1 MGTLQVSNISLA
13 YGDRDLLNE
22 VSFNLFDGSK
32 AALAGPN
39 GSGKSTLLKIISGII
54 SSDSG
59 QITKSKD
66 LQISYLPQGDIVYK
80 DATLYEEVEKSFY
93 RYEKIVEEISSIEA
107 TLATKNEDDSTAGLL
122 ESLHEKQELLIQS
135 GYYFRQAKIEQI
147 LKGLGFKSSD
157 KTKRCETFSGG
168 WQMRIAL
175 AKILIENN
183 DVMLLDEPTNYLDL
197 ESRIWLRNYLNQ
209 TTKAFMIVSH
219 DQDFLDETV
228 DEVYELFNG
237 KLNRYSGNYSSYV
250 KQREQ
255 ELEQLEKEFK
265 SQQKEIEKSEQFI
278 ERFRYKATK
287 ARQVQ
292 SRIKQLDKIEH
303 VQVPSHLR
311 KLNFSFPDPPHSG
324 KEVVKVTNLS
334 KSYGSLNL
342 FNNFSFYLNRGDRL
356 AVTGRNGVGKTTLLR
371 LLGGQDHSF
380 SGSIELGTNV
390 KLGYFAQEVK
400 PTFDINNTV
409 LEELESS
416 ALTADLP
423 RLRTLLGSFLF
434 SDDDVDKKV
443 GVLSGGEMSRLALLK
458 ILLHPANLLILD
470 EPTNHLDINAKQVL
484 SEALKKYKGTV
495 VFVSH
500 DNHFIKSMAN
510 RILYLSDEGPTFY
523 EGDFDYFSWKLEE
536 QEAINTPQTARE
548 TVIRNNNQLAYKE
561 ANRLRNRIQSLKGD
575 SKNLLEKIDKTQKA
589 IEEVVTLMAL
599 EENYSDSDKIVSLV
613 NKKEEL
619 DNKELSLEEK
629 WFSIQK
635 ELEELENVLT

>member
-1 MGTLQVSNISLA
+1 
-13 YGDRDLLNE
+13 
-22 VSFNLFDGSK
+22 
-32 AALAGPN
+32 
-39 GSGKSTLLKIISGII
+39 
-54 SSDSG
+54 
-59 QITKSKD
+59 
-66 LQISYLPQGDIVYK
+66 
-80 DATLYEEVEKSFY
+80 
-93 RYEKIVEEISSIEA
+93 
-107 TLATKNEDDSTAGLL
+107 
-122 ESLHEKQELLIQS
+122 
-135 GYYFRQAKIEQI
+135 
-147 LKGLGFKSSD
+147 
-157 KTKRCETFSGG
+157 
-168 WQMRIAL
+168 
-175 AKILIENN
+175 
-183 DVMLLDEPTNYLDL
+183 MLLDEPTNYLDL

-209 TTKAFMIVSH
+209 TNKALMIVSH

-228 DEVYELFNG
+228 NEVYELFNG

-265 SQQKEIEKSEQFI
+265 SQQKEIEKTEQFI

-292 SRIKQLDKIEH
+292 SRIKQLDKIEL
-303 VQVPSHLR
+303 VQVPAHLR

-334 KSYGSLNL
+334 KSYGSLTL
-342 FNNFSFYLNRGDRL
+342 FDNFSFYLNRGDRL

-371 LLGGQDHSF
+371 LLGEQDYSY

-400 PTFDINNTV
+400 PTFDINNTI
-409 LEELESS
+409 LEELEGS
-416 ALTADLP
+416 ALTVDLP

-500 DNHFIKSMAN
+500 DNHFIRSMAN
-510 RILYLSDEGPTFY
+510 RILHLSDEGPTFY

-536 QEAINTPQTARE
+536 QEAISTPQTASE
-548 TVIRNNNQLAYKE
+548 TVTRNNNQLAYKE
-561 ANRLRNRIQSLKGD
+561 ANRLRNRIQSLKSD
-575 SKNLLEKIDKTQKA
+575 SKKLLEKIDKTQKA

-635 ELEELENVLT
+635 ELEELENVLA